1 MCAKWRVYTRAESRR
16 RRKHYRVCLHVLFI
30 FVSRLP
36 FALAS
41 TSGVQLPPLS
51 SLICA
56 RRTNTTCP
64 LAPCLPTIYV
74 PPLPPSS
81 TISSCEHRAK
91 THPRLPRKATSYP
104 NESNPLINPSEDT
117 STTTTTNRSTTCSEI
132 PSSLLTPSGRPS
144 TATHSQQQQRK
155 LVKALFYAVQ
165 VFYSFF
171 IMLLF
176 MTYNGWIMLSVAV
189 GAFVGYLLF
198 SGGSVG
204 GASAA
209 KSAACH

>member
-1 MCAKWRVYTRAESRR
+1 MARLYESREQKETEALPSMSTCSLHLRLPSSVCTCEHFRCPTTPLNSLMCASHQYHMPPCT
-16 RRKHYRVCLHVLFI
+16 
-30 FVSRLP
+30 
-36 FALAS
+36 
-41 TSGVQLPPLS
+41 LPPNH
-51 SLICA
+51 IC
-56 RRTNTTCP
+56 T
-64 LAPCLPTIYV
+64 
-74 PPLPPSS
+74 PLPPSS
-81 TISSCEHRAK
+81 TTSSCEHRAK

-117 STTTTTNRSTTCSEI
+117 STTSTTNRSTTCSEI

>member
-1 MCAKWRVYTRAESRR
+1 MARLYESREQKETEALPSMSTCSLHLRLPSSVCTCEHFRCPTTPLNSLMCASHQYHMPPCT
-16 RRKHYRVCLHVLFI
+16 
-30 FVSRLP
+30 
-36 FALAS
+36 
-41 TSGVQLPPLS
+41 LPPNH
-51 SLICA
+51 IC
-56 RRTNTTCP
+56 T
-64 LAPCLPTIYV
+64 L
-74 PPLPPSS
+74 LPPSS
-81 TISSCEHRAK
+81 TTSSCEHRAK

-117 STTTTTNRSTTCSEI
+117 STTTTNRSTTCSEI